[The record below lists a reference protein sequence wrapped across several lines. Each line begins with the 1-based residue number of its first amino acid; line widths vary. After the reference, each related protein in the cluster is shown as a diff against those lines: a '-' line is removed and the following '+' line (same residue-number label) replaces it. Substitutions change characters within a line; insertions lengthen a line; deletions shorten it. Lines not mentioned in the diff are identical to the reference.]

1 MNYSIKEV
9 ADFSKI
15 TIRALH
21 YDDKIELLVPL
32 KREGDNYRVYEDED
46 LEKLQQILLFKEMG
60 FPLKKIKALSN
71 YPDYDRKKALA
82 AQLVFLE
89 NQAERYLDLADLVK
103 DTLES
108 LGGEKK
114 MKKENLFKGF
124 DYEARLKEQGK
135 YEEETKRR
143 WGILMPIKNLREEP
157 QNILKR
163 TGLKSCL
170 LKMTT

>member
-1 MNYSIKEV
+1 MEVVKVNYSIKEV

-21 YDDKIELLVPL
+21 YYDKIELLVPL
-32 KREGDNYRVYEDED
+32 KREGNNYRVYKDED

-108 LGGEKK
+108 LGGEK
-114 MKKENLFKGF
+114 
-124 DYEARLKEQGK
+124 R
-135 YEEETKRR
+135 
-143 WGILMPIKNLREEP
+143 
-157 QNILKR
+157 
-163 TGLKSCL
+163 
-170 LKMTT
+170 